1 HTLVLRGSP
10 APPVTAAIEAR
21 VAVQES
27 RGPKARVAVRPVTVV
42 PGAVKLTPRGQGAQ
56 AKPPR
61 TVPPGQA
68 RGASHRAPGKVPR
81 GEGKKSEKKEN
92 SGKDK
97 KDVRGNLHGGRG
109 RN

>member
-27 RGPKARVAVRPVTVV
+27 RGPKARGAVRPVTVV

-61 TVPPGQA
+61 PVPPGQA
-68 RGASHRAPGKVPR
+68 RRASQQEPAKIPR
-81 GEGKKSEKKEN
+81 GEEQKSDEKEN

-97 KDVRGNLHGGRG
+97 KDVRGNLHGGPG
-109 RN
+109 RH